1 MRTCSATVCPPL
13 VFCLPSAVC
22 RLGAKGRNP
31 TDGRPTALPGQPSG
45 HTCDAR
51 GVRTLPVT
59 EPAPPGVAARRAV
72 KRALLGFVVAI
83 LGVGLLAYACSRAR
97 AQRALTAPPVAAG
110 LALGD
115 TPANDPV
122 ARRLLPVG
130 AGSTGS
136 TGSTVRAVYG
146 TGDGRVILVGGPRS
160 ALPPQT
166 LVRALTPVTGTAP
179 PGTTREVDG
188 GPLGPLTCAPAPG
201 LGPAGASCLW
211 ADIDV
216 VGAVLSPGLRPPA
229 LATLTRRLR
238 ADVER
243 PVGGGAAGQAGPG

>member
-22 RLGAKGRNP
+22 RLGAAGRNP

-45 HTCDAR
+45 RTCDAR

-110 LALGD
+110 LAPGD

-122 ARRLLPVG
+122 ARRLLQVG
-130 AGSTGS
+130 AGG
-136 TGSTVRAVYG
+136 TVRAVYG